1 MPYAFPQWESARRL
15 NEQIKVTPHTCQ
27 YVLLLNQTNCFDI
40 EKDLRK
46 ILKINHKPLVWFI
59 NTFQK
64 HRVRVEYA
72 VLFTQ
77 RELSVFGPIAHQQTH
92 GILSKRFETIYGE
105 CQPIFVSLPGVL
117 KNCGVAENPFQPFP
131 LKHLE
136 TELQTDL
143 KRLLQQKVVYQCLV
157 GGREETIEQHRWKV
171 LQQVAEWLH
180 IPHALST
187 HQDDCVKDQVL
198 QLLSKGI
205 KRKHFK
211 KIPQDESEWTHLL
224 NVWLRRNT
232 MNQDVKERD
241 IYRWLAVDGF
251 DGFEAKHL
259 KLYLLAIL
267 DQKCIRQEYRLHIKA
282 VRAMYRW
289 FESQPQVSS
298 LTGTDSGCV
307 VFLTLLQ
314 LYVNKLEMMEDEITL
329 QVHLAKR
336 SAEGFLHRNANY
348 YKDVR
353 NVTEALL
360 QELGNIYVQEWQG
373 KDWTSVANEQLGRLM
388 KSKN

>member
-1 MPYAFPQWESARRL
+1 MASYPNDLKPHSENL
-15 NEQIKVTPHTCQ
+15 NPS
-27 YVLLLNQTNCFDI
+27 LLL
-40 EKDLRK
+40 
-46 ILKINHKPLVWFI
+46 
-59 NTFQK
+59 
-64 HRVRVEYA
+64 
-72 VLFTQ
+72 
-77 RELSVFGPIAHQQTH
+77 SH
-92 GILSKRFETIYGE
+92 GA
-105 CQPIFVSLPGVL
+105 L
-117 KNCGVAENPFQPFP
+117 KNCGADETHFQPCL

-143 KRLLQQKVVYQCLV
+143 KHLLQQKVVYQCLL

-171 LQQVAEWLH
+171 LQQVAEWLN
-180 IPHALST
+180 IPNALSM
-187 HQDDCVKDQVL
+187 HQDYYVKDQLL
-198 QLLSKGI
+198 QILSKGI
-205 KRKHFK
+205 KRKNVK
-211 KIPQDESEWTHLL
+211 KIPQDESEWVQLL

-232 MNQDVKERD
+232 MDHDVKERD
-241 IYRWLAVDGF
+241 IYRLLAVDGF

-259 KLYLLAIL
+259 KLYLSSIL
-267 DQKCIRQEYRLHIKA
+267 DQKFIRQEYRLHVKA
-282 VRAMYRW
+282 VRAMYQW

-314 LYVNKLEMMEDEITL
+314 LYMNKLKMMEDEITL

-373 KDWTSVANEQLGRLM
+373 KDWTFVANEQLTRLI
-388 KSKN
+388 KNKK

>member
-1 MPYAFPQWESARRL
+1 MASFPNDLKTSMESV
-15 NEQIKVTPHTCQ
+15 NPS
-27 YVLLLNQTNCFDI
+27 
-40 EKDLRK
+40 
-46 ILKINHKPLVWFI
+46 
-59 NTFQK
+59 
-64 HRVRVEYA
+64 
-72 VLFTQ
+72 
-77 RELSVFGPIAHQQTH
+77 LSV
-92 GILSKRFETIYGE
+92 S
-105 CQPIFVSLPGVL
+105 PGVL
-117 KNCGVAENPFQPFP
+117 KNCGVAENHFQPFQW
-131 LKHLE
+131 KHLE

-157 GGREETIEQHRWKV
+157 GGREETIEQHQWKV

-180 IPHALST
+180 IPNALSM
-187 HQDDCVKDQVL
+187 HQDDCVKDQLL

-205 KRKHFK
+205 TRKNFK

-232 MNQDVKERD
+232 MDHDVKERD

-259 KLYLLAIL
+259 KLYLSAIL
-267 DQKCIRQEYRLHIKA
+267 DPKFIRQEYRLHIKA

-298 LTGTDSGCV
+298 LTETDSGCV

-314 LYVNKLEMMEDEITL
+314 LYVNKLEMIEDEITL

-353 NVTEALL
+353 KVTEALL
-360 QELGNIYVQEWQG
+360 QEFGNIYVYEWQG
-373 KDWTSVANEQLGRLM
+373 KNWTHVANEQLGRLM
-388 KSKN
+388 KNKS